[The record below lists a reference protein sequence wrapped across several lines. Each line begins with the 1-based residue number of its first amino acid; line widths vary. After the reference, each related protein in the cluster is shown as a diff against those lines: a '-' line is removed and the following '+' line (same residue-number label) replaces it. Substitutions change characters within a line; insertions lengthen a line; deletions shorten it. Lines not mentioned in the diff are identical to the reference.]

1 MLVPRISKVVEY
13 TGLKT
18 VDTYTVLKM
27 VVKVARNKPTNPFCR
42 SALRSSSLDDLNV
55 GFLNLTTDGST
66 CAAVAVTLKVWF
78 FFLNNEFHSEWN
90 LRFDLRWRNGFL
102 EFRFGPDAASSSP
115 KTRFSVHI
123 AHRVLEYFGR
133 DASGANRLSYSQ
145 VRSGRKFIKSDDRS
159 LKRREM
165 EKSETLTIPR
175 LSVGSSVQLTWTFV
189 AISGWWI
196 G

>member
-1 MLVPRISKVVEY
+1 MNFI
-13 TGLKT
+13 
-18 VDTYTVLKM
+18 
-27 VVKVARNKPTNPFCR
+27 
-42 SALRSSSLDDLNV
+42 
-55 GFLNLTTDGST
+55 
-66 CAAVAVTLKVWF
+66 
-78 FFLNNEFHSEWN
+78 LNNEFHSEWN

-123 AHRVLEYFGR
+123 AHRILEYFGR

-165 EKSETLTIPR
+165 EISETLTIPR
-175 LSVGSSVQLTWTFV
+175 MSSVQLTWTSV
-189 AISGWWI
+189 AISGWWWI
-196 G
+196 GLRALPDYADRWTLCPRWMDRHGGRSTNSAVGPELLQKPRKKLPISSKLKFLKIKCSELQQIGIIVKRNYSLR